1 MLWFIAVQP
10 SAHEILAIKISK
22 KILTQQKILKN
33 SSTWNI
39 HTTET
44 VSHNIINNI
53 NFWKCVTRPFRWIYV
68 NCFNRLR
75 FLAEISKKLQKMP
88 IFDNLM
94 TINQEG
100 SMKTRQMTPFF
111 SSTFSNLFVIFISE
125 FENAQNSFSCGPPPL
140 VHSGLRNTSIFGQQL
155 PIQTAHHTFLES
167 RHPEVT
173 KNLYYVLFSGWS
185 QIPIFLGSSSWTIY
199 FIPKN
204 RYSLCTALFLTPT
217 TNRIKSSKMETESK
231 SASEHSKSLFFC
243 KY

>member
-173 KNLYYVLFSGWS
+173 KNLYYVLYSGWS

-217 TNRIKSSKMETESK
+217 TNSIKSSKMETESK
-231 SASEHSKSLFFC
+231 SASEHSKTFFH